1 MSLPSSRV
9 PGLGGPCSL
18 PTEAASQWT
27 SGAPPGD
34 FITSSVQGLWVPSP
48 PPPPRPPGCPQ
59 LTLLLLP
66 GHRRPGRLPRSRPAR
81 SGAVLCLLTGPRRP
95 GPVPLAS
102 GSTPLP
108 CPPSDSPPGGGGS
121 CLRGT
126 CGRPLLCLGPSRP
139 SRGHPLSSLAHVSP
153 SHSRCPGH
161 PCLAARGSHPR
172 SAWDP
177 RTIPLPRCGGRG
189 WPARLQGPARPPP
202 PRRPLSSLLHTSLLR
217 PLPSRLGAFAH
228 LSPRP
233 SPLQPSELRSLCA
246 LSLPGAPPL
255 LRHASGAPRCPCD
268 CSVLGAHPWARQVRL
283 RHGHPAPGPGWH
295 GEDPGEWTFGQWLA
309 SVSVTVNILGF
320 AALSLRPSCPTC
332 QCSQKAA

>member
-1 MSLPSSRV
+1 MGSLPA
-9 PGLGGPCSL
+9 PAPQAPWL
-18 PTEAASQWT
+18 PPANPAAS
-27 SGAPPGD
+27 
-34 FITSSVQGLWVPSP
+34 
-48 PPPPRPPGCPQ
+48 PRPPPAWPTAALSARPVWSCP
-59 LTLLLLP
+59 LP
-66 GHRRPGRLPRSRPAR
+66 ADRPAPSWSCALGLR
-81 SGAVLCLLTGPRRP
+81 EHP
-95 GPVPLAS
+95 
-102 GSTPLP
+102 PLP

-255 LRHASGAPRCPCD
+255 LRHASRCTPLSVRLLSARCAPLGPPSPSAPRSPR
-268 CSVLGAHPWARQVRL
+268 AWPRL
-283 RHGHPAPGPGWH
+283 AWGGSR
-295 GEDPGEWTFGQWLA
+295 
-309 SVSVTVNILGF
+309 
-320 AALSLRPSCPTC
+320 
-332 QCSQKAA
+332 